1 MSEWTTK
8 GISAHEI
15 KQIYRPKGWS
25 NATYKYDLAI
35 IVLKTPITFNKNVQ
49 PIQIDTGHP
58 DTKALEGLF
67 RSIPIFFSQIYH
79 CEPPSSRKHSTVVR
93 HSGTIV
99 PFLAELS
106 RTPNK
111 IRAFFPTVTSHTH
124 TNILTDIFEFMTHYD
139 GNMGKS
145 KKFT

>member
-1 MSEWTTK
+1 METNDTFINK
-8 GISAHEI
+8 NDRDPGREAKVQINGLLLFCCPI
-15 KQIYRPKGWS
+15 KQTNKLKNG
-25 NATYKYDLAI
+25 DL
-35 IVLKTPITFNKNVQ
+35 
-49 PIQIDTGHP
+49 
-58 DTKALEGLF
+58 
-67 RSIPIFFSQIYH
+67 FFSNISLWAAAIAQAQYRR
-79 CEPPSSRKHSTVVR
+79 E

-106 RTPNK
+106 QTPNK
-111 IRAFFPTVTSHTH
+111 FRAFFPTVTSHTH